1 VAAHPGAIVVTV
13 TAGKPPPH
21 PLTDWDRQ
29 CGFAESDDVVGAR
42 RAEDKAALAQLGSQP
57 VWLEFLDRQYRDGE
71 PPAQPGVARAIE
83 AILRDRAPEMIASPL
98 GLSHPD
104 HLVTASAC
112 LDVARGRR
120 AVTWII
126 YEDAIYRA
134 IAGATDE
141 ALARL
146 KHYRFAL
153 RPLEV
158 SATSRK
164 SAAVDCYS
172 TQLKGLGN
180 LIRDAYRPERYW
192 SVITEA

>member
-1 VAAHPGAIVVTV
+1 MVTV
-13 TAGKPPPH
+13 TAGKPPPHH

-42 RAEDKAALAQLGSQP
+42 RAEDEAALAQLGSRP
-57 VWLEFLDRQYRDGE
+57 VWLDFLDRQYRDE
-71 PPAQPGVARAIE
+71 TSAQPGVACAIE

-104 HLVTASAC
+104 HLVTAAAC
-112 LDVARGRR
+112 LDVARGKR
-120 AVTWII
+120 AVTWVI

-134 IAGATDE
+134 LAGSTDE

-146 KHYRFAL
+146 KHHRFAL
-153 RPLEV
+153 RPMEV
-158 SATSRK
+158 SATARK
-164 SAAVDCYS
+164 GAAIDCYS
-172 TQLKGLGN
+172 SQLIGLGE

-192 SVITEA
+192 SVISEA

>member
-1 VAAHPGAIVVTV
+1 MAAHPGAAVVTV

-29 CGFAESDDVVGAR
+29 CGFMESDDVVGAR
-42 RAEDKAALAQLGSQP
+42 RAEDEAALAQLGSQP
-57 VWLEFLDRQYRDGE
+57 VWLDFLDRQYRDGE
-71 PPAQPGVARAIE
+71 PPAKPGVARAIE
-83 AILRDRAPEMIASPL
+83 AVLRDRAPEVIASPL

-104 HLVTASAC
+104 HLVTAAAC
-112 LDVARGRR
+112 LDIARGKP
-120 AVTWII
+120 AVTWIV

-134 IAGATDE
+134 LAGATDE
-141 ALARL
+141 AMARL
-146 KHYRFAL
+146 KHHRFAL

-164 SAAVDCYS
+164 GAAIDCYA
-172 TQLKGLGN
+172 TQLKGLGE

-192 SVITEA
+192 WVISEA